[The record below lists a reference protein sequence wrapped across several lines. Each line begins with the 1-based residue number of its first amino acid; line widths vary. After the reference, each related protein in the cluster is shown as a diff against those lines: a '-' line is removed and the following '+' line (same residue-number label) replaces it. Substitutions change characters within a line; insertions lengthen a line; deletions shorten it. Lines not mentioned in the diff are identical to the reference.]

1 MTVPALDTITVFL
14 ADDHAVVRQGTHEI
28 LKQDT
33 RLHIAGEVGSIDALT
48 ACLEKFYA
56 MTASPLPDKAA
67 KSAKTTEGFVSPQVL
82 LLDIN
87 LPDGNGLK
95 VLPELKAKFPMLKII
110 LFSAYGD
117 LQYLLQAMNL
127 GADGFLSKLIGE
139 KELCEAIRTVAQ
151 GQSKSPILSADLQ
164 ELLERRQ
171 NASQEMRLTARE
183 QEILL
188 HVGQGLTNQEMAR
201 QLCLSVK
208 TVDTHLANLM
218 KKVGATNRTQLVA
231 YAYERKLL

>member
-1 MTVPALDTITVFL
+1 MSTSSSNRSPSSQTGETIAVFL

-28 LKQDT
+28 LKRDA
-33 RLHIAGEVGSIDALT
+33 RLRVVGEVGSLQALV
-48 ACLEKFYA
+48 ACLEQTYVPGLAEDSK
-56 MTASPLPDKAA
+56 TA
-67 KSAKTTEGFVSPQVL
+67 PQVL

-95 VLPELKAKFPMLKII
+95 VLPELKAKFPKLKII

-117 LQYLLQAMNL
+117 LQYLLQAMSL
-127 GADGFLSKLIGE
+127 GADGFLSKLVGE
-139 KELCEAIRTVAQ
+139 NELCEAIRVVAE
-151 GQSKSPILSADLQ
+151 GQAVTPVLSRDLQ
-164 ELLERRQ
+164 ELLEKRQ
-171 NASQEMRLTARE
+171 SASQEMRLTARE

-208 TVDTHLANLM
+208 TVDTHLGNLM
-218 KKVGATNRTQLVA
+218 KKIGATNRTQLVA